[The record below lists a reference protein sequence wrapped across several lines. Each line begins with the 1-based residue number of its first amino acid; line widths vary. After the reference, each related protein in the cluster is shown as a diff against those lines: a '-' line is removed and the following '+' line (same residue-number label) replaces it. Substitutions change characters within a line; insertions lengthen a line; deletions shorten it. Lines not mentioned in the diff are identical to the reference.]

1 MPALVIT
8 QVDDPD
14 LGLIRAVAEG
24 RPVAVAPGL
33 LAAVRQHCEQAR
45 RALHGQPVYGV
56 NTGMGAL
63 SSVRLT
69 EQQQRY
75 HQRNL
80 LLARAAG
87 GPPWLSET
95 DARAIVVVRLLTFLT
110 GDAAVSDGLCQRLA
124 DLLNDGI
131 VPAVPEAAAG
141 TAGEITQLAHAFGP
155 LAGIGRVLGPGGTT
169 RPAAEALR
177 EHGLAEFGLGPK
189 EGIALIQGVP
199 GATGLAVL
207 RLGEAATLTSLME
220 AAAALSIAV
229 IRAPRDPYR
238 AACGRG
244 DEVLAAVLARL
255 RAAAGDEPSPRS
267 LQAPASFRVAGP
279 VLTQLHR
286 AAALLEAAV
295 RRALTGVTD
304 SPAYLEG
311 RFTSTAGFHGIDL
324 AAHCDHLTAAFCH
337 AAEVAAAR
345 LHRLMNPAVTGL
357 PAQLARDPG
366 PQAGLTPVH
375 KRAAGEV
382 HAMRQLAA
390 ATPVGLIETSGGQ
403 EDVQSFAWEAAG
415 KLRAAL
421 RHARAVTACEL
432 LAGFQAAALSGPPPA
447 GSRVL
452 LDWLAGIVDPIE
464 EDRPF
469 GEDIERLIG
478 APWPPA

>member
-131 VPAVPEAAAG
+131 VPAVPEAGAG
-141 TAGEITQLAHAFGP
+141 TAGEITQLAHVFGP
-155 LAGIGRVLGPGGTT
+155 LAGIGRVLGPGGAT

-207 RLGEAATLTSLME
+207 RLGEAAALTSLME
-220 AAAALSIAV
+220 GAAALSIAV
-229 IRAPRDPYR
+229 VRAPRDPYR
-238 AACGRG
+238 AACGR
-244 DEVLAAVLARL
+244 
-255 RAAAGDEPSPRS
+255 
-267 LQAPASFRVAGP
+267 
-279 VLTQLHR
+279 
-286 AAALLEAAV
+286 
-295 RRALTGVTD
+295 
-304 SPAYLEG
+304 
-311 RFTSTAGFHGIDL
+311 
-324 AAHCDHLTAAFCH
+324 
-337 AAEVAAAR
+337 
-345 LHRLMNPAVTGL
+345 
-357 PAQLARDPG
+357 
-366 PQAGLTPVH
+366 
-375 KRAAGEV
+375 
-382 HAMRQLAA
+382 
-390 ATPVGLIETSGGQ
+390 
-403 EDVQSFAWEAAG
+403 
-415 KLRAAL
+415 
-421 RHARAVTACEL
+421 
-432 LAGFQAAALSGPPPA
+432 
-447 GSRVL
+447 
-452 LDWLAGIVDPIE
+452 
-464 EDRPF
+464 
-469 GEDIERLIG
+469 
-478 APWPPA
+478 